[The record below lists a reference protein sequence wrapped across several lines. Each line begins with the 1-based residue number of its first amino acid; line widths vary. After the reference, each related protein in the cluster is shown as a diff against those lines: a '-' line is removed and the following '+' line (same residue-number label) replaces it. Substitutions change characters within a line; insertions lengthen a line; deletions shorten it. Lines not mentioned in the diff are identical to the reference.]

1 MLKKLFSPY
10 VIIYSFIFL
19 TTVFFFIGA
28 SLNQGFY
35 PEASKA
41 FCIIFSAFMMIV
53 SLTLI
58 GGHFFLDTFG
68 CWPFALIGAYLLY
81 CTYWKMLYPTVVP
94 YNGDI
99 SLLFFYWAIFALC
112 AYMALQHLLGLRDA
126 FFSELGWLLLW
137 VIIACC
143 FYIGNVWSDVNG
155 LHFYVIPKYAY
166 LIGTVLL
173 GLAMIPVFRSL
184 DD

>member
-10 VIIYSFIFL
+10 GIIYSFILL

-28 SLNQGFY
+28 TIDWGFH
-35 PEASKA
+35 PEDSMV
-41 FCIIFSAFMMIV
+41 FCIIFTAFMMVV

-58 GGHFFLDTFG
+58 GGHFFLDDYG
-68 CWPFALIGAYLLY
+68 CWPLAIIGAVLLY
-81 CTYWKMLYPTVVP
+81 FTYWKMLYPTAVEHSGPV
-94 YNGDI
+94 
-99 SLLFFYWAIFALC
+99 SVTFFYWAIFALC
-112 AYMALQHLLGLRDA
+112 VYMAFQHLLCLRDA

-137 VIIACC
+137 ALIACC

-155 LHFYVIPKYAY
+155 LHFYFISKYAY

-173 GLAMIPVFRSL
+173 GLAMIPVFKMM